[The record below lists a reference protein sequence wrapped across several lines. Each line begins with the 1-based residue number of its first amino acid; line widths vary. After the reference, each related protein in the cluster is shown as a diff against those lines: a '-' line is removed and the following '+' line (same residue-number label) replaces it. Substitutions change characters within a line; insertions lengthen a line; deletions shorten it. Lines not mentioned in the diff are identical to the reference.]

1 MARTVDPAA
10 HAVRRE
16 AFVDAATRLIQITG
30 YEQMSIQDVLD
41 ELQVSRGA
49 FYHYFDS
56 KQALLDAVIDR
67 MVDAALATLA
77 PFLADPTVPAVQ
89 KLEGVFRGIA
99 QWKAERKDLVL
110 ALLKVWLSDHNAIV
124 REKYRKDVVGR
135 LVPIL
140 TDVVRQGQAEGVFTA
155 TSADATARAVVAL
168 ILGTS
173 EAATDLFVARQ
184 NKVIP
189 MEVVERYFDGY
200 SEALERILGLPA
212 RSFRLADEQVIRMWF
227 E

>member
-99 QWKAERKDLVL
+99 QWKAERKDFVL